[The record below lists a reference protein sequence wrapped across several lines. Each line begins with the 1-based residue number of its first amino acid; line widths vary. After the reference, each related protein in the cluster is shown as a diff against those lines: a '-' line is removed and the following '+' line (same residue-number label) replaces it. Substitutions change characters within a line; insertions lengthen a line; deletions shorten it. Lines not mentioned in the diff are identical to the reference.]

1 MFDYGSSNLLKRK
14 IKINSTD
21 LISFVKDRPG
31 HDIKYSIDNS
41 KIKRD
46 LKWTPKYNLD
56 ASIKKYYK
64 MVFT

>member
-41 KIKRD
+41 K
-46 LKWTPKYNLD
+46 LKEILNGLLN
-56 ASIKKYYK
+56 II
-64 MVFT
+64 

>member
-1 MFDYGSSNLLKRK
+1 MDRQIFLKEK

-56 ASIKKYYK
+56 IALKNTIKWYLHNYG
-64 MVFT
+64 